1 MASPNAASEA
11 YLNAMD
17 REAAMITA
25 SHASAAFATYKE
37 YGNWIW
43 GHYINSTDEVKC
55 GFRKDKGFLIM
66 FKLMPEDVEDWE
78 GVGDCPDK
86 EGGKDGE
93 EMDDDMEKAD
103 EDMFT
108 GIPTLFKLFKI

>member
-1 MASPNAASEA
+1 
-11 YLNAMD
+11 
-17 REAAMITA
+17 
-25 SHASAAFATYKE
+25 
-37 YGNWIW
+37 
-43 GHYINSTDEVKC
+43 
-55 GFRKDKGFLIM
+55 M

-78 GVGDCPDK
+78 GTEDCPKK

-93 EMDDDMEKAD
+93 EMDDDMEEAD